1 MADCIECKC
10 PTHWHSYVTGHC
22 YGCGKICK
30 TEIRPEQLP
39 FEIAQD
45 RKKTAEEF
53 LALRGGR
60 NFNKNQTEIC
70 KDCLFYYP
78 KAQFGESKST
88 CELEA
93 KPLNNNCT
101 RKIIPPG

>member
-1 MADCIECKC
+1 
-10 PTHWHSYVTGHC
+10 V
-22 YGCGKICK
+22 
-30 TEIRPEQLP
+30 
-39 FEIAQD
+39 
-45 RKKTAEEF
+45 AEEISIKIKVKF
-53 LALRGGR
+53 
-60 NFNKNQTEIC
+60 
-70 KDCLFYYP
+70 DYP